1 MRSVNKKVIA
11 IALAG
16 RWKGPEGEERRV
28 ERYRELVSL
37 TRKIVHQAEGVLE
50 EMQQLPGRR
59 QARLKR
65 LREILETMAG
75 RVRQVMRQTKA
86 RVFQGI
92 TQYPHKIVVL
102 KARRMWSP
110 GQSRRAPL
118 LRTPLP
124 PSSRLNGD
132 FVRSRRRATR

>member
-1 MRSVNKKVIA
+1 MRSVNQKVIA
-11 IALAG
+11 IAWAG

-50 EMQQLPGRR
+50 EMQHLPRRR

-75 RVRQVMRQTKA
+75 RVRQVVRQTKA

-92 TQYPHKIVVL
+92 TQL
-102 KARRMWSP
+102 SAQDRESF
-110 GQSRRAPL
+110 RAAH
-118 LRTPLP
+118 RNHSQGKNSKTK
-124 PSSRLNGD
+124 R
-132 FVRSRRRATR
+132 VWQTA